1 MKKPVIFC
9 DFDGTITNKDNI
21 INIMKRFAPPEADA
35 IKDAILEQNISIQEG
50 VQKLFSLLPSSIKDE
65 IISFVLQDA
74 KIREGFGEFVAFA
87 KEHHIPL
94 YIVSGGIDFFVYPVL
109 EPFGPF
115 DGIYCNRAD
124 FSEEQILISYPHPC
138 DESCTGKGCG
148 CCKPSIIRTIADED
162 HTTIVIGDSVTDIE
176 AAKMA
181 DIVIARDYLIK
192 KCEELGIQYKPFST
206 FHDCIRIIEK
216 EMEVRV

>member
-21 INIMKRFAPPEADA
+21 VNIMKQFAPPEADA
-35 IKDAILEQNISIQEG
+35 IKDAILEQKISIQEG
-50 VQKLFSLLPSSIKDE
+50 VQKLLSLLPSSIKDE

-87 KEHHIPL
+87 KKQHIPL

-115 DGIYCNRAD
+115 EGIYCNEAD
-124 FSEEQILISYPHPC
+124 FSGKQILISYPHPC
-138 DESCTGKGCG
+138 DDSCTGKGCG
-148 CCKPSIIRTIADED
+148 CCKPSIIRTIADEG

-192 KCEELGIQYKPFST
+192 KCEELGIPYEPFST

-216 EMEVRV
+216 EMEVKV